1 MQFNVLG
8 SIELRAAGEAVAL
21 GGVHQRATL
30 GHLLL
35 NANRTVA
42 TSRLVEALWGDA
54 PPPTARKM
62 LQNAVSG
69 LRQRI
74 AEAERAESTV
84 GAGAGV
90 GVEVLTRAP
99 GYLLRVPETHVDLLR
114 FQALCE
120 RGRTK
125 LAEGDWA
132 EAAQALRDGLAL
144 WRGPAFADLA
154 EAGMD
159 WPELVAL
166 GKARLSAF
174 EDRVEAELALG
185 RHQEMLPELEAACE
199 ADPARERL
207 CGLLMLAL
215 YRSGRQTDAL
225 DVARRAR
232 SALRTEYGLDPG
244 PELQE
249 LERAIL
255 HHDDALARPVE
266 QAPARTETVV
276 APAELE
282 TVSERKWVSVLLVRA
297 EPVGRADD
305 DPEAV
310 AERARELQA
319 VLEAEVGIFGGTLHS
334 RLGATWQAV
343 FGLRRTHEDDAERA
357 IRAACSIRRRLD
369 DIDHI
374 DGIDPIG
381 GVIRSVGA
389 RTRVRIAVATGEAL
403 VTARA
408 AGSGE
413 VTGEVVDTCL
423 QQLAGLRPGE
433 VRVCAT
439 SRLASR
445 GAVTYAED
453 GQVVGVRPEHESATF
468 SGPFVGRAAE
478 TAMLTRLVDE
488 VVRTRRPHAVTLF
501 GEPGVGKS
509 RLVREFRTAVAGEVR
524 VVAGRTPRFGWNAPV
539 TPLAGV
545 VKECCGISSEDDVP
559 TGLRKLTR
567 AVHGLVGDART
578 AEWMVTGLRPLVEL
592 CESTR
597 APVEVEQVAAAWVR
611 LVEESAVRR
620 PLVVVLEDLQT
631 ADTELLDF
639 VEGLDRRLGPV
650 PVLVLVTAR
659 PELLR
664 RRPAWAGGT
673 SATTVRTMGPLSDG
687 EVREL
692 VGMLDRRL
700 REESAPEG
708 GGPALDCGS
717 QVIDRVG
724 GNPLFASEYVL
735 MLRSDLAGR
744 APAIPTLTIPS
755 ADGGETGEP
764 GNGRVRL
771 PQSVH
776 TILAAR
782 LDTLPQR
789 EKSVLQDAA
798 VIGGRVWGEPV
809 REMSGAD
816 QEEVAAVLDRL
827 ERHGLLVRSGRRT
840 DTGELVYAFRHPL
853 LRHVAV
859 SQLRR
864 QDRLERRARWRAL
877 RGGGLEVAVPAA
889 RGEVPAARLSG

>member
-8 SIELRAAGEAVAL
+8 SIELRSAGRALAL

-30 GHLLL
+30 GYLLL

-42 TSRLVEALWGDA
+42 TSRLVDALWGED

-74 AEAERAESTV
+74 AEAAS
-84 GAGAGV
+84 GA
-90 GVEVLTRAP
+90 VEVELVTRAP
-99 GYLLRVPETHVDLLR
+99 GYLLRVPETRVDMLR
-114 FQALCE
+114 FQALTE
-120 RGRTK
+120 WGRTR
-125 LAEGDWA
+125 LAVGDWA
-132 EAAQALRDGLAL
+132 GAAQALRDGLGL

-154 EAGMD
+154 ETGMD
-159 WPELVAL
+159 WPELAAL
-166 GKARLSAF
+166 EKARLAAF

-185 RHQEMLPELEAACE
+185 RHQEILHELEAARDAE
-199 ADPARERL
+199 PARERL
-207 CGLLMLAL
+207 CGQLMLAL

-225 DVARRAR
+225 DVFRRAR

-255 HHDDALARPVE
+255 HHDEVLTPVA
-266 QAPARTETVV
+266 APGDTP
-276 APAELE
+276 APAEPATPAGVPE
-282 TVSERKWVSVLLVRA
+282 TGAGPGTVYERKWVSVLLVRA
-297 EPVGRADD
+297 EPVDRDD

-310 AERARELQA
+310 AERARELRA

-334 RLGATWQAV
+334 RLGTTWQAV

-369 DIDHI
+369 
-374 DGIDPIG
+374 GSAGP
-381 GVIRSVGA
+381 VGPRA
-389 RTRVRIAVATGEAL
+389 RAGFAVATGEAL

-408 AGSGE
+408 AGDAE
-413 VTGEVVDTCL
+413 VTGEVVDGCL
-423 QQLAGLRPGE
+423 QQLADLGPGE
-433 VRVCAT
+433 VRVCAA

-445 GAVTYAED
+445 GAVAYAPD
-453 GQVVGVRPEHESATF
+453 GQVLGVRPEHENATF
-468 SGPFVGRAAE
+468 SGPFVGRTAE
-478 TAMLTRLVDE
+478 TAMLTQLVEE
-488 VVRTRRPHAVTLF
+488 VVRARLPQSVMLF

-509 RLVREFRTAVAGEVR
+509 RVVREFRTLVEGRAQ
-524 VVAGRTPRFGWNAPV
+524 VVTGRTPRFGWNAPV

-545 VKECCGISSEDDVP
+545 VKECCGISAADDGP

-567 AVHGLVGDART
+567 AVHGLADDART
-578 AEWMVTGLRPLVEL
+578 AEWMVSGLRPLVEL

-597 APVEVEQVAAAWVR
+597 APVEVEQVAAAWIR
-611 LVEESAVRR
+611 FIEEFARRR

-631 ADTELLDF
+631 ADAALLDL

-650 PVLVLVTAR
+650 PLLVLATAR
-659 PELLR
+659 PELVR
-664 RRPAWAGGT
+664 RRPGWGGGT
-673 SATTVRTMGPLSDG
+673 TATTVRTVGPLSDD
-687 EVREL
+687 EIREL
-692 VGMLDRRL
+692 VGLLDRRL
-700 REESAPEG
+700 REEAAPG
-708 GGPALDCGS
+708 GTGGSPLVCGA
-717 QVIDRVG
+717 QLVDRVG

-735 MLRSDLAGR
+735 MLRSDIGGR
-744 APAIPTLTIPS
+744 APVIPTLTIPS
-755 ADGGETGEP
+755 ADGGEPGEP
-764 GNGRVRL
+764 GTGRIRI
-771 PQSVH
+771 PHAVH

-798 VIGGRVWGEPV
+798 VIGTEVWVGPL

-816 QEEVAAVLDRL
+816 EQEVAAVLDRL
-827 ERHGLLVRSGRRT
+827 ERHGLLMRSGRRP

-853 LRHVAV
+853 LRHVVV

-864 QDRLERRARWRAL
+864 RDRLERRTRWAT
-877 RGGGLEVAVPAA
+877 A
-889 RGEVPAARLSG
+889 RGRAYAGAETPVPTRGRLSG